1 MTADRS
7 SLWAARSLAFVVW
20 AAAAAAAVAW
30 GLRVA
35 SVAADRPDALAAAA
49 APSAQPAPDAA
60 AIGRLLG
67 AGGGPAPVAAAPDA
81 ATRYRLL
88 GVLAAAGGERGAA
101 LMSVDGKPPR
111 HWRVGAEVEPGV
123 RLVAV
128 EKAAVR
134 LLQPGGREL
143 RIELPK
149 RQPGG

>member
-7 SLWAARSLAFVVW
+7 SIWAARSLTFLVW
-20 AAAAAAAVAW
+20 AAAVAAAVAW

-35 SVAADRPDALAAAA
+35 SVAADRPEALALAADPATSPTLDPAA
-49 APSAQPAPDAA
+49 V
-60 AIGRLLG
+60 GRLLG
-67 AGGGPAPVAAAPDA
+67 AGSRPALVTAATDA

-101 LMSVDGKPPR
+101 LMSVDGKSPR
-111 HWRVGAEVEPGV
+111 PWRVGAEIEPGV
-123 RLVAV
+123 TLLAV

-134 LLQPGGREL
+134 LSQPGGHEL

-149 RQPGG
+149 RQS